1 MSKDKE
7 NKKHEPTALQ
17 TQNEAKSVGAWSPY
31 SMVRRFAEDMERL
44 FEDFNGFRFPS
55 LFGGDVFPFAR
66 EFENVAW
73 VPQIEVLQHE
83 GDLTVRADLPGLT
96 RDDVKV
102 ELTDEALTISGERKA
117 EKEEKREGFYR
128 SERSYGSF
136 YRQIPVPKGVDAD
149 KATATFNNGVLEVTI
164 QVPKT
169 EPSGRKIE
177 IKESQE
183 SMKAKAAAAK

>member
-1 MSKDKE
+1 
-7 NKKHEPTALQ
+7 
-17 TQNEAKSVGAWSPY
+17 
-31 SMVRRFAEDMERL
+31 MVRRFAEDMERL